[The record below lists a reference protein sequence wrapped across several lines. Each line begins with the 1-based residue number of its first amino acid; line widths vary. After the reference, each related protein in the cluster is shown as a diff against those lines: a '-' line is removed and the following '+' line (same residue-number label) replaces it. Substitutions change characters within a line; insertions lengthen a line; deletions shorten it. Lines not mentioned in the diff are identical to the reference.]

1 MSYMEGHASMHDI
14 WNYFKQLEGS
24 VLSVQDNDILNSSK
38 QEAKEYNKLFHCTS
52 AEALLSI
59 IKYREFWLNSLKWVN
74 DKDEKKR
81 IDVPKFE
88 NSYYVACFT
97 YENQIP
103 NEHWTEYG
111 NSDSGVLFSVK
122 KEWFLKDIVFMSGD
136 NQKNENDIFTIYPS
150 SKMALDIKIK
160 EQAKGRNYN
169 PFSIF
174 DFDFYKIIYD
184 DKLVYNIENAGS
196 INIHGEKCAAIAQ
209 NPAMAGIIKKTS
221 GLCERFGRDPYP
233 KDWSSEKEIRLK
245 IGIWQG
251 AHVDKKLD
259 FFFPKIAVKL
269 SPDAFDAF
277 DIRFSP
283 DFDDERKI
291 TYLEELCT
299 LLPDSEINILA

>member
-1 MSYMEGHASMHDI
+1 M
-14 WNYFKQLEGS
+14 
-24 VLSVQDNDILNSSK
+24 
-38 QEAKEYNKLFHCTS
+38 LFRS
-52 AEALLSI
+52 
-59 IKYREFWLNSLKWVN
+59 
-74 DKDEKKR
+74 
-81 IDVPKFE
+81 
-88 NSYYVACFT
+88 
-97 YENQIP
+97 
-103 NEHWTEYG
+103 
-111 NSDSGVLFSVK
+111 
-122 KEWFLKDIVFMSGD
+122 
-136 NQKNENDIFTIYPS
+136 
-150 SKMALDIKIK
+150 
-160 EQAKGRNYN
+160 
-169 PFSIF
+169 
-174 DFDFYKIIYD
+174 
-184 DKLVYNIENAGS
+184 
-196 INIHGEKCAAIAQ
+196 
-209 NPAMAGIIKKTS
+209 KKTS